1 MREENLLLASL
12 PNEERERLSP
22 YLRKVALDFQQVL
35 IEPNKDIT
43 DIYFPYDAI
52 TSTIQEMSDG
62 DSVETGLMGIEGF
75 IGVQL
80 WLGARTTPTRTLVQV
95 PGEAYHMSAADF
107 IRHVR
112 DADSPLNKLCGKY
125 AHAFLVM
132 TSQTAACNRLHPV
145 NERLCRWLKLVH
157 NRVRR
162 DEFPMRQ
169 GFIAMMLGVHRPTVS
184 TAANMLQ
191 QAGLIAYSRGQM
203 RIVDADGLRNGSCEC
218 LEIIESSLKKCLRNL
233 YVQTAR
239 HHPHPAPAVELFRIL
254 PGPRRHLPTNS
265 SDYWLFAQT

>member
-12 PNEERERLSP
+12 PDAERERLSP
-22 YLRKVALDFQQVL
+22 YLEPIVLDFQQVL
-35 IEPNKDIT
+35 IRPNEPIT

-62 DSVETGLMGIEGF
+62 DSVETGLMGLEGF
-75 IGVQL
+75 VGVQL
-80 WLGARTTPTRTLVQV
+80 WLHAPTTPTRTLIQV
-95 PGEAYHMSAADF
+95 PGRAHHMRATDF

-112 DADSPLNKLCGKY
+112 DTVSPLNELCAKY

-132 TSQTAACNRLHPV
+132 TSQTAACNRLHTI

-162 DEFPMRQ
+162 DEFPLRQ
-169 GFIAMMLGVHRPTVS
+169 EFVAQMLGVHRPTVS

-191 QAGLIAYSRGQM
+191 QAGLITYSRGQM
-203 RIVDADGLRNGSCEC
+203 RVLDADGLRNGSCEC
-218 LEIIESSLKKCLRNL
+218 LELIEK
-233 YVQTAR
+233 Q
-239 HHPHPAPAVELFRIL
+239 
-254 PGPRRHLPTNS
+254 
-265 SDYWLFAQT
+265 FAKIFETTPKPK

>member
-1 MREENLLLASL
+1 MRKENLLLASL
-12 PNEERERLSP
+12 PEAERERLSP
-22 YLRKVALDFQQVL
+22 YLHKVVLEFQQVL
-35 IEPNKDIT
+35 IEPNEDIT
-43 DIYFPYDAI
+43 DIYLPYDAI

-80 WLGARTTPTRTLVQV
+80 WLGARTTPSRTLVQV
-95 PGEAYHMSAADF
+95 PGEAHHMRASDF

-112 DADSPLNKLCGKY
+112 NTDSPLNDLCGKY

-132 TSQTAACNRLHPV
+132 TSQTAACNRLHPI

-162 DEFPMRQ
+162 DQFPIRQEFM
-169 GFIAMMLGVHRPTVS
+169 AMMLGVHRPTVS

-191 QAGLIAYSRGQM
+191 QAGLIKYSRGQM
-203 RIVDADGLRNGSCEC
+203 QILDADGLRNGSCEC
-218 LEIIESSLKKCLRNL
+218 LEIIEKQFEKMFERPLQDELK
-233 YVQTAR
+233 
-239 HHPHPAPAVELFRIL
+239 
-254 PGPRRHLPTNS
+254 
-265 SDYWLFAQT
+265 